1 MLFFNGFTHFS
12 KLTYP
17 IALNVFLTIQQ
28 KSQLKN
34 NRRNRQSEQIE
45 DNFLL
50 KKKPD
55 KTDNKCKKN
64 VIIRHIDKNK
74 QSAAVKREKKCILLV
89 FN

>member
-1 MLFFNGFTHFS
+1 MF
-12 KLTYP
+12 
-17 IALNVFLTIQQ
+17 FLTIQQ

-55 KTDNKCKKN
+55 KTDNKYKKTLLL
-64 VIIRHIDKNK
+64 D
-74 QSAAVKREKKCILLV
+74 ILIKTNSRLQ
-89 FN
+89 